1 MKKDISEYDQYL
13 LGLGEERGVK
23 IGEERG
29 VKIGEEKGEERGI
42 KIGEERGIKLGE
54 EKGIKI
60 GEERGIKLGE
70 EKGKAL
76 GIAQTVKKYI
86 GKRWKEHVTETQL
99 LKDLKSY
106 FGLNENEARQY
117 MSEAL
122 AKV

>member
-29 VKIGEEKGEERGI
+29 VKIGEERGVKIGEEKGEERGI
-42 KIGEERGIKLGE
+42 KIGEERGLKLGE
-54 EKGIKI
+54 E
-60 GEERGIKLGE
+60 R
-70 EKGKAL
+70 GKAL

-106 FGLNENEARQY
+106 FGLNEKEARQY
-117 MSEAL
+117 MTEAL

>member
-13 LGLGEERGVK
+13 LGLGEEKGVK
-23 IGEERG
+23 I
-29 VKIGEEKGEERGI
+29 
-42 KIGEERGIKLGE
+42 GE

-70 EKGKAL
+70 ERGIKLGEERGIKLGEERGKAL

-106 FGLNENEARQY
+106 FGLNEKEARQY
-117 MSEAL
+117 MTEAL

>member
-13 LGLGEERGVK
+13 LGLGEEKGVK

-42 KIGEERGIKLGE
+42 KIGEER
-54 EKGIKI
+54 
-60 GEERGIKLGE
+60 
-70 EKGKAL
+70 

-106 FGLNENEARQY
+106 FGLNEKEARQY
-117 MSEAL
+117 MTEAL

>member
-1 MKKDISEYDQYL
+1 MKKDISEYDKYL
-13 LGLGEERGVK
+13 LGLGEEK
-23 IGEERG
+23 G

-42 KIGEERGIKLGE
+42 KIGEERGE
-54 EKGIKI
+54 ERGIKI
-60 GEERGIKLGE
+60 GEER
-70 EKGKAL
+70 GKAL

-106 FGLNENEARQY
+106 FGLNEKEARQY
-117 MSEAL
+117 MTEAL

>member
-1 MKKDISEYDQYL
+1 MKKDISEYDKYL
-13 LGLGEERGVK
+13 LGLGEEK
-23 IGEERG
+23 G

-42 KIGEERGIKLGE
+42 KIGEER
-54 EKGIKI
+54 
-60 GEERGIKLGE
+60 
-70 EKGKAL
+70 

-106 FGLNENEARQY
+106 FGLNEKEARQY
-117 MSEAL
+117 MTEAL

>member
-23 IGEERG
+23 IGD
-29 VKIGEEKGEERGI
+29 EKGI
-42 KIGEERGIKLGE
+42 KIGEETGIKIGE

-60 GEERGIKLGE
+60 GEERGRTI
-70 EKGKAL
+70 

-86 GKRWKEHVTETQL
+86 WNKWKERVTETQI

-106 FGLNENEARQY
+106 FGLNEKEARQY
-117 MSEAL
+117 IAEAL

>member
-13 LGLGEERGVK
+13 LGLGEERGVKIGEERGVKIGEERGVK

-54 EKGIKI
+54 E
-60 GEERGIKLGE
+60 R
-70 EKGKAL
+70 GKAL

-106 FGLNENEARQY
+106 FGLNEKEARQY
-117 MSEAL
+117 MTEAL

>member
-13 LGLGEERGVK
+13 LGLGEEK
-23 IGEERG
+23 G
-29 VKIGEEKGEERGI
+29 VKIGEEKGI
-42 KIGEERGIKLGE
+42 KIGE

-60 GEERGIKLGE
+60 GEERGEERGIKLGE
-70 EKGKAL
+70 ERGKAL

-106 FGLNENEARQY
+106 FGLDEKEARQY
-117 MSEAL
+117 RTEAL
-122 AKV
+122 AKA

>member
-13 LGLGEERGVK
+13 LGLGEEKGVK
-23 IGEERG
+23 IGEEKG
-29 VKIGEEKGEERGI
+29 IKIGEEKGEERGI
-42 KIGEERGIKLGE
+42 KIGEERGE
-54 EKGIKI
+54 ERGIKI

-86 GKRWKEHVTETQL
+86 GRRWKEHVTETQL

-106 FGLNENEARQY
+106 FGLNEKEARQY
-117 MSEAL
+117 MTEAL

>member
-13 LGLGEERGVK
+13 LGLGEEKGIK
-23 IGEERG
+23 LGEERG
-29 VKIGEEKGEERGI
+29 VKLGEER
-42 KIGEERGIKLGE
+42 
-54 EKGIKI
+54 
-60 GEERGIKLGE
+60 
-70 EKGKAL
+70 GKAL

-106 FGLNENEARQY
+106 FGLNEKEARQY
-117 MSEAL
+117 MTEAL

>member
-13 LGLGEERGVK
+13 LGLGEEKGVK

-42 KIGEERGIKLGE
+42 KIGEEKGE
-54 EKGIKI
+54 ERGIKI
-60 GEERGIKLGE
+60 GEER
-70 EKGKAL
+70 GKAL

-106 FGLNENEARQY
+106 FGLNEKEARQY
-117 MSEAL
+117 MTEAL

>member
-1 MKKDISEYDQYL
+1 MKKDISDYDQYL
-13 LGLGEERGVK
+13 LGLGEEKGIK
-23 IGEERG
+23 IGEEKG
-29 VKIGEEKGEERGI
+29 IKIGEEKGEERGI

-54 EKGIKI
+54 EKGIKL

-70 EKGKAL
+70 ERGKAL

-106 FGLNENEARQY
+106 FGLNEKEARQY
-117 MSEAL
+117 MTEAL

>member
-13 LGLGEERGVK
+13 LGLGEEKGVK
-23 IGEERG
+23 IGEEKG
-29 VKIGEEKGEERGI
+29 IKIGEEKGEERGI

-54 EKGIKI
+54 EKGIKL

-70 EKGKAL
+70 ERGKAL

-106 FGLNENEARQY
+106 FGLNEKEARQY
-117 MSEAL
+117 MTEAL